1 MSRKALEMG
10 HPSLY
15 RGSMRGEWRVNSYSE
30 DSERHVMEGSGNG
43 AIPLQDS
50 IRGT

>member
-10 HPSLY
+10 HPFLY
-15 RGSMRGEWRVNSYSE
+15 RGSMRGGWREGSYSE
-30 DSERHVMEGSGNG
+30 DSERHGMEGSGNG
-43 AIPLQDS
+43 ANLLQDS

>member
-1 MSRKALEMG
+1 MG

-15 RGSMRGEWRVNSYSE
+15 RGSVRGGWRKGSYSE

-43 AIPLQDS
+43 AILLQNS